1 MTTNEPLNT
10 LGAPRRG
17 GGEDAA
23 EERMEDWFG
32 EDVTNEF
39 EEGEVVRG
47 RVVHVGSGEVL
58 VDVGYKSDGRVPI
71 ENPTA
76 WQAPL
81 SRLRDRSLPGGEGR
95 RGRSS
100 SSKDKATRS
109 GRGRR
114 HPAST
119 RGAIGRVDHSGW

>member
-1 MTTNEPLNT
+1 MTTNEPRDT

-58 VDVGYKSDGRVPI
+58 VDVGYKSEGSIPI
-71 ENPTA
+71 EEFHRA
-76 WQAPL
+76 G
-81 SRLRDRSLPGGEGR
+81 RLPSVGEEIDVYLEAKEDSEGLIVL
-95 RGRSS
+95 
-100 SSKDKATRS
+100 SKDKADN
-109 GRGRR
+109 
-114 HPAST
+114 A
-119 RGAIGRVDHSGW
+119 